1 MAMSKTMVAVTAW
14 VLSAA
19 AWAVQPGEMAPDI
32 PLTGAQG
39 AAKLS
44 DLKGSV
50 VYLDFWASWCG
61 PCKQSFP
68 WMNEM
73 QAKYGAK
80 GLKIVGMNL
89 DAKKE
94 DADKFLSQVPAKF
107 TVAFDSKGESPKLYK
122 IKGMPS
128 SVLIDAQGKV
138 IAVHSGFKEEEAK
151 ELEANI
157 QKALGTK

>member
-1 MAMSKTMVAVTAW
+1 MLKKLMLIAAMMA
-14 VLSAA
+14 SAA
-19 AWAVQPGEMAPDI
+19 AYAVQPGEAAPDV

-44 DLKGSV
+44 DLKGQV

-61 PCKQSFP
+61 PCRHSFP

-89 DAKKE
+89 DANKA
-94 DADKFLSQVPAKF
+94 DAEKFLSQTPAKF
-107 TVAFDSKGESPKLYK
+107 TVAFDSKGDSAKQYK

-138 IAVHSGFKEEEAK
+138 VAVHSGFKEEEAK

-157 QKALGTK
+157 QKALGSK